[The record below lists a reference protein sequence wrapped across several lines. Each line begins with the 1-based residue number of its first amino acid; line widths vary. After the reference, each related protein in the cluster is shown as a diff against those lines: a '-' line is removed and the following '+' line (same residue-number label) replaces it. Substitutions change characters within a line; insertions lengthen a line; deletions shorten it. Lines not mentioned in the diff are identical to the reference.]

1 MSPPPSVPS
10 SVREAV
16 ETHLASIERAHDV
29 TTLVAVARGSH
40 AWGGA
45 SSASDYDV
53 GFVFA
58 PSDLGRYAH
67 LEGPPET
74 IVEERCGGEPADG
87 DSTSAAV
94 EFDADDDCDCDCD
107 YDYQG
112 WDIRKFARLLAN
124 SNDGAIDLLRSPIRY
139 RLACDRAV
147 LDNLR
152 TYVEQTYNPMD
163 LYHAYRGI
171 ATSNYR
177 KYVSNHLVRSD
188 DERFPIIEETADG
201 YVVEAADGA
210 SESDK
215 AGRGRDEGESERTMF
230 VADDNERFSTTQTK
244 PTVKRNLTICRAAMA
259 ARYLQTT
266 GDRGDHD
273 LPALAFETFLDD
285 QAPAV
290 FERERIA
297 LARTLLERKRRGEG
311 DAHIGDA
318 VGREFATPPAELDP
332 AVHVRAGPDA
342 AQLDEFIDELL
353 APVE

>member
-1 MSPPPSVPS
+1 MSPPQSVPAP
-10 SVREAV
+10 VREAV
-16 ETHLASIERAHDV
+16 ESHLASIERAHHV

-74 IVEERCGGEPADG
+74 IVEERRGGEPAG
-87 DSTSAAV
+87 GGATSVAA
-94 EFDADDDCDCDCD
+94 EFEFDCD

-112 WDIRKFARLLAN
+112 WDIRTFARLLVN

-147 LDNLR
+147 LDALR
-152 TYVEQTYNPMD
+152 TYVERTYNPMD

-188 DERFPIIEETADG
+188 DELFPIIEETADG
-201 YVVEAADGA
+201 YVVEAADAA

-290 FERERIA
+290 FERERIT

-332 AVHVRAGPDA
+332 AVHVRSGPDA
-342 AQLDEFIDELL
+342 AQLDEFVDELL
-353 APVE
+353 AAVE

>member
-1 MSPPPSVPS
+1 MSPPPSVPA
-10 SVREAV
+10 SVRERI
-16 ETHLASIERAHDV
+16 ESHLAAIERDRDV
-29 TTLVAVARGSH
+29 TIIVAVARGSR

-58 PSDLGRYAH
+58 PSDLSRYAH

-74 IVEERCGGEPADG
+74 IVEERRGGETVAG
-87 DSTSAAV
+87 NATSAAA
-94 EFDADDDCDCDCD
+94 EID

-112 WDIRKFARLLAN
+112 WDVRKFARLLVN

-139 RLACDRAV
+139 RLACERAV
-147 LDNLR
+147 LDDLR
-152 TYVEQTYNPMD
+152 SYVERTYNPMD

-177 KYVSNHLVRSD
+177 KYVSNHLVRAD
-188 DERFPIIEETADG
+188 DELFPIIEETADG

-210 SESDK
+210 GESDE
-215 AGRGRDEGESERTMF
+215 AGRRRSEGKGEGTMY
-230 VADDNERFSTTQTK
+230 VADDDERFSTTQTK

-259 ARYLQTT
+259 ARHLQTT
-266 GDRGDHD
+266 GERGDHD

-311 DAHIGDA
+311 DAHIGDP

-342 AQLDEFIDELL
+342 ARVDEFVDELL
-353 APVE
+353 AAVE

>member
-1 MSPPPSVPS
+1 MSPPPSAPAL
-10 SVREAV
+10 VRERI
-16 ETHLASIERAHDV
+16 ESHLAAIERGHDV
-29 TTLVAVARGSH
+29 TIIVAVARGSH

-67 LEGPPET
+67 LKEPPET
-74 IVEERCGGEPADG
+74 IVEERRGGEPADG
-87 DSTSAAV
+87 DATSVA
-94 EFDADDDCDCDCD
+94 EFDCD

-139 RLACDRAV
+139 RLAFDPAV
-147 LDNLR
+147 LDDLR

-177 KYVSNHLVRSD
+177 KYVSNHLVRAD

-201 YVVEAADGA
+201 YVVEAADA
-210 SESDK
+210 ANKSEE
-215 AGRGRDEGESERTMF
+215 AGRGRNEGESEGTMF

-290 FERERIA
+290 FKRERIA

-318 VGREFATPPAELDP
+318 VGREFAIPPAELDP
-332 AVHVRAGPDA
+332 AVHVRSGPDA